1 MENTKFSL
9 SNEPDRVQ
17 TPFRSR
23 LSATGGTEERD
34 VMTSEER
41 QSLGDRLRDHRE
53 RLQMTLSELE
63 RVSGVSKGYL
73 SQLERGE
80 ASNPT
85 VDIVTKISQ
94 GLGVP
99 VSELLGEVS
108 LPEADAPRLPAG
120 LREFLDQAAARGS
133 YIAEDDVRMLLG
145 IRYRGKQPR
154 TAEDW
159 AFLYETIKR
168 IIVR

>member
-1 MENTKFSL
+1 
-9 SNEPDRVQ
+9 
-17 TPFRSR
+17 
-23 LSATGGTEERD
+23 
-34 VMTSEER
+34 MT
-41 QSLGDRLRDHRE
+41 LGD
-53 RLQMTLSELE
+53 LE
-63 RVSGVSKGYL
+63 RATGVSKGYL

-85 VDIVTKISQ
+85 IDIVTKISQ

-99 VSELLGEVS
+99 VSELLGEVA
-108 LPEADAPRLPAG
+108 LPDQGAARLPAG
-120 LREFLDQAAARGS
+120 LKEFLEQAEKRGA
-133 YIAEDDVRMLLG
+133 YVAEDDVRMLLG

>member
-1 MENTKFSL
+1 
-9 SNEPDRVQ
+9 
-17 TPFRSR
+17 
-23 LSATGGTEERD
+23 
-34 VMTSEER
+34 MTSEER
-41 QSLGDRLRDHRE
+41 QSLGERLRERRE
-53 RLQMTLSELE
+53 QQQMTLGDLE
-63 RVSGVSKGYL
+63 RASGVSKGYL

-85 VDIVTKISQ
+85 IDIVAKISQ

-99 VSELLGEVS
+99 VSELLGEVA
-108 LPEADAPRLPAG
+108 LPDPGAARLPAG
-120 LREFLDQAAARGS
+120 LREFLEQAATRGA
-133 YIAEDDVRMLLG
+133 YVAEDDVRMLLG